1 MMAVN
6 VKQLSDA
13 QHAWLDD
20 EGNAIN
26 IDRAWKK
33 SDKVM
38 AERRLEQGL
47 LAAARKDVPGERRWF
62 ALRTLG
68 VGEIELCSQLIDSGV
83 DAVVPVKKVQV
94 KRRFQ
99 PRSCR
104 TIHRPVLRGL
114 VFVNLVSSTEAFAG
128 LLRVKGVA
136 AFVGKEGRPHP
147 IGEHEMR
154 KFMDLAQEGAFDE
167 RYAPTGLVVGEKVK
181 IGVGPFV
188 AFEGILTGYGKGRTA
203 RVMTWLF
210 GREHLVEV
218 KLANLE
224 KLG

>member
-1 MMAVN
+1 M
-6 VKQLSDA
+6 KQLSDA

-47 LAAARKDVPGERRWF
+47 LAAARKDVSGERRWF

-83 DAVVPVKKVQV
+83 DAVVPVKKVQM
-94 KRRFQ
+94 KRRFKVET
-99 PRSCR
+99 RR
-104 TIHRPVLRGL
+104 FVHKPVLRGL
-114 VFVNLVSSTEAFAG
+114 VFVSLVPSTECFAG

-136 AFVGKEGRPHP
+136 AFVGTDGMPHA
-147 IGEHEMR
+147 IGEAEMR
-154 KFMDLAQEGAFDE
+154 KFMDLAQAGAFDE

-181 IGVGPFV
+181 IGVGPFA
-188 AFEGILTGYGKGRTA
+188 AFEGVLTGYAKGRTA
-203 RVMTWLF
+203 RVLTWLF
-210 GREHLVEV
+210 GREHVVEV